1 MRNLRKYQGLESTLS
16 LIKLEV
22 KVLKLYELLFRHYS
36 QKDNK
41 EGIIC
46 YLVANS
52 DEEVYEFIKSEP
64 KIPDGTKYGRSI
76 FNSWKYKDDKED
88 SSYEEGHKER
98 LINCSGEMFDDYAD
112 ISDLYYGLT
121 HYGWRCVCEEITNEQ
136 ISILR
141 NCSVI
146 TVYVNAKEF
155 DDNVTVIEGEVNI

>member
-1 MRNLRKYQGLESTLS
+1 M
-16 LIKLEV
+16 
-22 KVLKLYELLFRHYS
+22 KLYELLFRHYS

>member
-1 MRNLRKYQGLESTLS
+1 M
-16 LIKLEV
+16 IKLEV

-36 QKDNK
+36 QKDNE

-52 DEEVYEFIKSEP
+52 DEEVYEFIKLEP

-141 NCSVI
+141 NCGVI